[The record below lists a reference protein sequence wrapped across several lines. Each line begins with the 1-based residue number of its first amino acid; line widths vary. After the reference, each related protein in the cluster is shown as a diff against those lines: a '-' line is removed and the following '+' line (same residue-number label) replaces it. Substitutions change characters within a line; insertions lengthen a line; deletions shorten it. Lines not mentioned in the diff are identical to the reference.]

1 MYRYLIRSRHGR
13 WTRRCDDCIALFILT
28 VFCLAFAVLVWNALR
43 IEPTGIIIAPVEA
56 MERPHV
62 PCHKVAP
69 GHTVCGTPEDIAK
82 WNAWLEGE
90 NAKTYRATVTMY
102 SRRDSCHNMRGNIC
116 LTAIGRDTKEG
127 TTVACPKH
135 LPLGT
140 RVRIEGIGERVCEDR
155 YADWVQTRYGDTYDV
170 FTEDYDEAIRFGR
183 RTLSITIYETSDLT
197 P

>member
-82 WNAWLEGE
+82 WNAWLESE
-90 NAKTYRATVTMY
+90 NARKTLTKTVTGY
-102 SRRDSCHNMRGNIC
+102 NSVRWQTDSTPCISADGSDIC
-116 LTAIGRDTKEG
+116 ALEAKGDHSC
-127 TTVACPKH
+127 AAS
-135 LPLGT
+135 LPFGT
-140 RVRIEGIGERVCEDR
+140 RLHIPGLGICTVRDR
-155 YADWVQTRYGDTYDV
+155 LAKKYADRVDWHFGGADKVQ
-170 FTEDYDEAIRFGR
+170 EARAWGK
-183 RTLSITIYETSDLT
+183 RTLSITIL
-197 P
+197 